1 MSLEDFMK
9 NIVIIDSSYE
19 KFAKN
24 TFFWCTFSSN
34 IATYLKT
41 TQKTVLK
48 KCLLK
53 AKLEAE
59 LQWQM
64 ISLFSVPYTC

>member
-41 TQKTVLK
+41 TQKT
-48 KCLLK
+48 
-53 AKLEAE
+53 A
-59 LQWQM
+59 
-64 ISLFSVPYTC
+64 F